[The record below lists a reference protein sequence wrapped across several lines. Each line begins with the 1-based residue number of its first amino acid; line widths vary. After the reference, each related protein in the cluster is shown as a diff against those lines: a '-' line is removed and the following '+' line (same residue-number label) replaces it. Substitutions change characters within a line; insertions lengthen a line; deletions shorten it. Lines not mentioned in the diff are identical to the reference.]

1 MDAVTKTVE
10 GGMMKT
16 LDEVIKALETDPVPM
31 AYTARLSVHEDIMTD
46 ALHYL
51 QTYRADKE
59 WLELEKRNYAEG
71 VANCEKAEA
80 KYTQMILDANRNE
93 PLTWD
98 ALRQMEGKPVWVEGT
113 IILSHWQIID
123 WVDDDKMICGDKLGI
138 RVSLFKNV
146 MGITWQAY
154 RKERG

>member
-1 MDAVTKTVE
+1 
-10 GGMMKT
+10 MKT
-16 LDEVIKALETDPVPM
+16 LNEVIKALETDPVPM

-46 ALHYL
+46 ALNYL
-51 QTYRADKE
+51 KKYRADKE

-98 ALRQMEGKPVWVEGT
+98 ELHQMEGKPIWIEELEGKYRS
-113 IILSHWQIID
+113 SHWEIHHGIED
-123 WVDDDKMICGDKLGI
+123 GYDGDEILYLQPYEIRSKFTLGK
-138 RVSLFKNV
+138 S
-146 MGITWQAY
+146 WQAY